1 MKSKKGNGRANH
13 PATNIGDTKM
23 KKEKDMMNPCNW
35 RTEDVKDAVQAA
47 MLAASGI
54 ILAYAAIWLAY

>member
-1 MKSKKGNGRANH
+1 
-13 PATNIGDTKM
+13 M

-47 MLAASGI
+47 VLAASGI
-54 ILAYAAIWLAY
+54 ILAYTTIWLAY

>member
-1 MKSKKGNGRANH
+1 MIHIINVEIINKLK
-13 PATNIGDTKM
+13 IGDTKM

-47 MLAASGI
+47 VLAASGI
-54 ILAYAAIWLAY
+54 ILAYATIWLAY

>member
-1 MKSKKGNGRANH
+1 
-13 PATNIGDTKM
+13 M

-35 RTEDVKDAVQAA
+35 RTEDVKNAVQAA

-54 ILAYAAIWLAY
+54 ILAYAVIWLAY